1 MITDES
7 IVNAIFYWILGIIA
21 LGVMRVDVQALMTSL
36 GAFFV
41 GVGFIIGNA
50 CSKFLEVSD
59 SAFCVV
65 YFDQFSPLM
74 VIKGVVDDFRSPTIR
89 GR

>member
-7 IVNAIFYWILGIIA
+7 IINAIFYWILGLIA
-21 LGVMRVDVQALMTSL
+21 LGVLRFNVQAIVTSL

-50 CSKFLEVSD
+50 CSKFLEVSNM
-59 SAFCVV
+59 AFEVV
-65 YFDQFSPLM
+65 YYDRFSPLM
-74 VIKGVVDDFRSPTIR
+74 MR
-89 GR
+89 

>member
-7 IVNAIFYWILGIIA
+7 IVNAIFYWILGLIA
-21 LGVMRVDVQALMTSL
+21 LGVLKFNVQAIITSL

-50 CSKFLEVSD
+50 CSKFLEVSTL
-59 SAFCVV
+59 ALEVV
-65 YFDQFSPLM
+65 YFDRF
-74 VIKGVVDDFRSPTIR
+74 
-89 GR
+89 